1 MRAGSTP
8 TVPSSEA
15 TPPLYYVLA
24 WVWTKLFGSGA
35 VGIRSLSAVFGTVT
49 IPVAWWAGR
58 TLVARA
64 AGLGA
69 AALVAF
75 SPYMV
80 WYSQEARAYALL
92 VLLCGISLALF
103 AQALRRPE
111 SRWLAWWAV
120 ASALVDRRPANATR
134 SWRRRAT

>member
-1 MRAGSTP
+1 PNLFT
-8 TVPSSEA
+8 TLVHVPSSEA
-15 TPPLYYVLA
+15 TPPLYYALA
-24 WVWTKLFGSGA
+24 WLWTKLFGSGE
-35 VGIRSLSAVFGTVT
+35 VGIRSLSALLGTAT

-58 TLVARA
+58 TLVVRA

-92 VLLCGISLALF
+92 VLLCAASVGFF
-103 AQALRRPE
+103 AEALRARGG
-111 SRWLAWWAV
+111 RAVAWWAV
-120 ASALVDRRPANATR
+120 VSALG
-134 SWRRRAT
+134 